1 MPKKT
6 IALNKRAAFQY
17 EIKEKF
23 QAGLILLG
31 SEVKSLREGLCH
43 LKDSYIA
50 FVREEAFLQKAFIG
64 PYKKAFEGGHEPERK
79 RKLLLNRKELNRIRG
94 LVEQKKRTCIPT
106 EIYFQK
112 GLVKLEIALAAG
124 KSQFDKRQSLK
135 KKQAKRQIERALKQK
150 RL

>member
-1 MPKKT
+1 MSKKT
-6 IALNKRAAFQY
+6 IALNKRASFQY

-23 QAGLILLG
+23 QAGLLLLG

-50 FVREEAFLQKAFIG
+50 FIKEEAFLQKAYIG
-64 PYKKAFEGGHEPERK
+64 PYKKAFEGGHDPERK
-79 RKLLLNRKELNRIRG
+79 RKLLLNKKELYRIRG

-106 EIYFQK
+106 EIYFLK
-112 GLVKLEIALAAG
+112 GLVKLEIALAVG

-135 KKQAKRQIERALKQK
+135 KKQATRQMERALKQK
-150 RL
+150 RT

>member
-1 MPKKT
+1 MSRKT

-23 QAGLILLG
+23 QAGLLLLG

-50 FVREEAFLQKAFIG
+50 FVREEAFLQKAYIG
-64 PYKKAFEGGHEPERK
+64 PYKKAFEGGHDPERK

-112 GLVKLEIALAAG
+112 GLAKLEIALAVG

-135 KKQAKRQIERALKQK
+135 KKQAKRQMERALKQK
-150 RL
+150 RP

>member
-1 MPKKT
+1 MSKT
-6 IALNKRAAFQY
+6 SIALNKKARFQY

-23 QAGLILLG
+23 QAGLCLLG

-50 FVREEAFLQKAFIG
+50 FVKDEAFLQKAYIG

-79 RKLLLNRKELNRIRG
+79 RKLLLNRKELDRIRG
-94 LVEQKKRTCIPT
+94 AVEMKKRTCVPT

-112 GLVKLEIALAAG
+112 GLVKLEIALAIG
-124 KSQFDKRQSLK
+124 KSDFDKRQSLK
-135 KKQAKRQIERALKQK
+135 KKQADRQISRALKKK
-150 RL
+150 RT